1 MKRAVFR
8 PPKPRTPWVWGGAI
22 LLLGILVAGLMGA
35 AILLWRNI
43 DIESV
48 LEVAAEDPPV
58 EDVVPA
64 LALPELTKP
73 PAWRAY
79 VYVSDASARFFPDT
93 TYLEGLAVRWESLLT
108 SVNASSIRLSRLDSL
123 VSGAP
128 GALLVVPAAVC
139 LSEAER
145 RAIRA
150 HLGRGGHLLATW
162 AIGARDGSCEW
173 RGFEYLEKLSGAAG
187 SGTVEDHA
195 PSYVTLP
202 HGSVI
207 ATGLPPGS
215 RIELENEPW
224 ITLRADAVDPFW
236 SDRALNPRAA
246 PGGGPAAAAIARRTD
261 SGGRVAW
268 FGFRLDAAA
277 AERDRRLVERLAK
290 NAALWAGGHV
300 ILDVE
305 PWPDGARAAMTL
317 TQDVEHD
324 FTNSRRLA
332 ERFGARGV
340 PVTFFVVTKLA
351 RSHPQL
357 ATPLRSS
364 GEIGSHGV
372 DHRQLAGRLWATQLA
387 AVVQSREDIR
397 GWAGVDPLGF
407 RPPREVYDEATLET
421 WRGQGGLYVA
431 ASNGAR
437 SAAPEVFDFGSGRIV
452 VLPRVVDDDYT
463 VMVVRGAMR
472 SDSLQA
478 SLMAALAK
486 TRALGGLD
494 LITLHSQ
501 LIDSERRIQAVE
513 SVVGAAAR
521 AGDVWIPRAADVA
534 DWWLRRADLEV
545 RARSRGDGSV
555 LVSVQNRGEKATAA
569 WLRLH
574 LPDDPRGYAA
584 PESEAAI
591 PEARLEEGSMRIAL
605 PVLEPGEIIELLV
618 PRRSPAA
625 GTESARAAAH

>member
-1 MKRAVFR
+1 M
-8 PPKPRTPWVWGGAI
+8 WGGAI
-22 LLLGILVAGLMGA
+22 LVLGILVAGLLGA
-35 AILLWRNI
+35 AILLWRHI

-48 LEVAAEDPPV
+48 LEVAADDPRV
-58 EDVVPA
+58 EDVAPE
-64 LALPELTKP
+64 LALPALTEP
-73 PAWRAY
+73 PEWRAY

-93 TYLEGLAVRWESLLT
+93 TYLEGLATRWESLLA
-108 SVNASSIRLSRLDSL
+108 SVNASSVRLARLDSL
-123 VSGAP
+123 VYGAP

-139 LSEAER
+139 LGEAER

-173 RGFEYLEKLSGAAG
+173 RGFDYLEELSGAAG

-202 HGSVI
+202 HGSVV

-215 RIELENEPW
+215 RVELENESW
-224 ITLRADAVDPFW
+224 ITLRAGAGDAFW
-236 SDRALNPRAA
+236 SDRALNPRTA
-246 PGGGPAAAAIARRTD
+246 PGGGAAAAVITRRTG
-261 SGGRVAW
+261 SGGRIAW

-277 AERDRRLVERLAK
+277 AERDRRVIDRLAR

-300 ILDVE
+300 TLEVE
-305 PWPDGARAAMTL
+305 PWPDGARAALAL

-332 ERFGARGV
+332 ERLQARGA
-340 PVTFFVVTKLA
+340 PVTFFVVTRLA

-357 ATPLRSS
+357 AAALRST

-372 DHRQLAGRLWATQLA
+372 DHRQVAGRLWGTQLA
-387 AVVQSREDIR
+387 AADQAREDIR
-397 GWAGVDPLGF
+397 AWAGVDPVGF
-407 RPPREVYDEATLET
+407 RPPREVYDETTLET
-421 WRGQGGLYVA
+421 WRRRGGLYVA

-437 SAAPEVFDFGSGRIV
+437 SAAPEIFDVGSGRVV

-463 VMVVRGAMR
+463 VMVVRGAVR
-472 SDSLQA
+472 SDSLEA

-486 TRALGGLD
+486 MRALGGLD

-501 LIDSERRIQAVE
+501 LIDSESRVGVVE
-513 SVVGAAAR
+513 SAIGAASR
-521 AGDVWIPRAADVA
+521 AGDVWVARAADIA

-545 RARSRGDGSV
+545 RARSRSDGSL
-555 LVSVQNRGEKATAA
+555 LVNVQNRGEKVTAA

-574 LPDDPRGYAA
+574 LPDDPRSYAA
-584 PESEAAI
+584 PESEATI

-605 PVLEPGEIIELLV
+605 PVLKPGEIIELLV
-618 PRRSPAA
+618 PRRSPGGAS
-625 GTESARAAAH
+625 ESSPVASRPRSP